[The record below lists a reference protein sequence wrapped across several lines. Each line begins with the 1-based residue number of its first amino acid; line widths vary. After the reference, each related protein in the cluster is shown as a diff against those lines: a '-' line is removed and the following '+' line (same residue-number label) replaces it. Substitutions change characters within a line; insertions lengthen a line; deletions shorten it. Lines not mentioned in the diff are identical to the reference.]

1 MNAEKEPAQEAVFGS
16 PEWTVAFMD
25 AAKQAV
31 SEAVEAHLR
40 AGNPVYFT
48 DDEGD
53 ICELSPDR
61 KIRKLSAEEVEQ
73 IISEAASS

>member
-1 MNAEKEPAQEAVFGS
+1 LNAEGEPAQEAVFGN
-16 PEWTVAFMD
+16 PEWTAAFMD
-25 AAKQAV
+25 AVKQAV
-31 SEAVEAHLR
+31 SEAVEEHLS

-61 KIRKLSAEEVEQ
+61 KIRKLTREEVDHLT
-73 IISEAASS
+73 SEATPS